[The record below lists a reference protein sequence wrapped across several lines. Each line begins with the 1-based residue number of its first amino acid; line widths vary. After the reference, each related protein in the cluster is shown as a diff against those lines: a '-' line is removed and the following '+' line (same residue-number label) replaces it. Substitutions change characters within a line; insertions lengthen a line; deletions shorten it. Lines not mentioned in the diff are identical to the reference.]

1 MRPMA
6 RRPRA
11 KIMMMMLVPVLLSAC
26 VEMVPT
32 STERAVVDGDPV
44 RGREALVDYGCG
56 SCHAIPGVP
65 GADAQVGP
73 ALDRLAERQVIAGIL
88 PNEPRNLIR
97 WIRDPQDVNPGN
109 LMPDLGVSEED
120 ARAIASY
127 LYELSR

>member
-1 MRPMA
+1 MRSMLA
-6 RRPRA
+6 RPRA
-11 KIMMMMLVPVLLSAC
+11 VIVVMMLVLGSSAC
-26 VEMVPT
+26 VETTPT
-32 STERAVVDGDPV
+32 STERTIAGGDAE

-73 ALDRLAERQVIAGIL
+73 ALDRLAERQVIAGNL

-97 WIRDPQDVNPGN
+97 WIRDPQGVDPGN

-120 ARAIASY
+120 ARAIAAY